1 MLALELVL
9 VLVVAGLVVGTRFR
23 LIAMAPLAFAAC
35 VCAFLE
41 AMTLGAS
48 GSRVA
53 LHIAEAAIFFE
64 IAYAVGATLVHLRL
78 PPLFLRRR
86 V

>member
-1 MLALELVL
+1 MLALEMVL

-23 LIAMAPLAFAAC
+23 VVAMAPLAFAAC

-48 GSRVA
+48 GFHVA
-53 LHIAEAAIFFE
+53 FHIAEAAIFFE
-64 IAYAVGATLVHLRL
+64 IAYAVGAALVHLRL
-78 PPLFLRRR
+78 PFLRRR
-86 V
+86 RV